1 MARTGWVYAG
11 GDEDGEVERS
21 EEDNIMEAEI
31 GDFVHDDIYGRVQL
45 VAGLSGGD
53 LTVRLPDGEVKRR
66 TCGHVRV
73 IPPDDADQPD
83 VVQELQHLETQ
94 APEEVEAE
102 AANAT
107 EQLEQAEV
115 DGGGIEKP
123 GAVEEAATE
132 LAKTTEGGGGD
143 IFEKVTCAMQA
154 QCSLVGLDT
163 EGCDLNFYKSVVS
176 IAPHR
181 TLRVCSCVSVTQLL
195 HA

>member
-11 GDEDGEVERS
+11 GDEDGEVDERS

-53 LTVRLPDGEVKRR
+53 LTVRLPDGEVKPR

-83 VVQELQHLETQ
+83 VVQIQFLQTQ

-123 GAVEEAATE
+123 GPVEEAATE
-132 LAKTTEGGGGD
+132 LAKPTEGGGGD